1 MRTIKNPAL
10 LPCESVGVV
19 LSGGGSRAA
28 YQVGALKALA
38 EKVPDLGRK
47 VEVCVGSSIGA
58 VNTIL
63 LGGFLPLG
71 FADAVQT
78 LESLW
83 RNRSFHTTFSGPPS
97 KAFLKAIKITF
108 LKYSSPSPSSTSE
121 SIFDPTP
128 LINQV
133 NTALQNAYSRPDYP
147 VGKGPRKAVMTTVE
161 GPMRTALLFVESAES
176 IPTDRFVGAP
186 FSVSFVH
193 QLTAEHGL
201 ASAAL
206 PSVLPP
212 VELNTDTGQT
222 RFVDGGICDNVPV
235 DPALRLGAQDII
247 SVDISGRK
255 WWHDRYGHSHDTSPS
270 WEIPAKEGT
279 WCVTPLRHLELI
291 NRTGMGE
298 ILRQTVGRSTKDFM
312 KALGPIW
319 PIFKVLKIKMGE
331 ELAYEVMSYVALH
344 PDYFAALM
352 EKGYQETLAALPD

>member
-1 MRTIKNPAL
+1 
-10 LPCESVGVV
+10 
-19 LSGGGSRAA
+19 
-28 YQVGALKALA
+28 
-38 EKVPDLGRK
+38 LGKK

-63 LGGFLPLG
+63 LGGLLPLG
-71 FADAVQT
+71 MSDAVET
-78 LESLW
+78 LYSLW
-83 RNRSFHTTFSGPPS
+83 SNRSFSTTFSGPPS
-97 KAFLKAIKITF
+97 RAFLKALKITF
-108 LKYSSPSPSSTSE
+108 LKYSSPSPTSTTD

-128 LINQV
+128 LIHQV
-133 NTALQNAYSRPDYP
+133 NTALLNAYARPDYP
-147 VGKGPRKAVMTTVE
+147 IGVGPRKAVMTTVE
-161 GPMRTALLFVESAES
+161 GQKRRPLLFVESATS
-176 IPTDRFVGAP
+176 IPSDRFVGAP
-186 FSVSFVH
+186 FTVSFVH

-270 WEIPAKEGT
+270 WEVPSQEGT
-279 WCVTPLRHLELI
+279 WCVTPGRHLELI
-291 NRTGMGE
+291 NRVGLGE

-312 KALGPIW
+312 AALGPIW
-319 PIFKVLKIKMGE
+319 PVFKVLKMKMGE
-331 ELAYEVMSYVALH
+331 ELAFEVMSYVALH
-344 PDYFAALM
+344 PNYFTALI
-352 EKGYQETLAALPD
+352 ERGYEETKAALPEK